1 MKITIEDKKNKTII
15 TTEPVVE
22 NGRKGEKVKIDF
34 TPAVKNLKKT
44 NRKDVWVGFTIMK
57 MIVDD

>member
-22 NGRKGEKVKIDF
+22 NGKKGEKIKIDF
-34 TPAVKNLKKT
+34 NPAVKNIKKT
-44 NRKDVWVGFTIMK
+44 NRKDVWIGFAIMK
-57 MIVDD
+57 MIVGD

>member
-22 NGRKGEKVKIDF
+22 NGRQGEKIKIDF
-34 TPAVKNLKKT
+34 TPAVKNIKKT
-44 NRKDVWVGFTIMK
+44 NRKDVWAGLTIMK
-57 MIVDD
+57 MMVDD